1 MDDTTILGAGTDGG
15 QIVPSGTDGGAAVR
29 VATGDRPVTLVDP
42 HAHAWSPA
50 AARARFRAGLAG
62 PTAGVAA
69 GHTQVNLIS
78 VPADWAYETLLFCTR
93 NPKPC
98 PVLDVT
104 DAGSWTTA
112 LADGADLRT
121 DLPRY
126 RVWEHGR
133 LVDEPTDVRAY
144 WRDDLVSFLI
154 GCSFTFEWALTAAG
168 VPLRHIEQ
176 GRNVPMF
183 TTSWKCRPAGRLH
196 GPLVVSMR
204 PVPPGHLAAAI
215 RESGLL
221 PAVHGGP
228 VHCGDPS
235 ALGIDDLGRPDFGD
249 PVDLEPD
256 DIPVFWAC
264 GVTPQAAVT
273 ASRPPFAL
281 THAPGQMF
289 LTDAR
294 DEQYRVA

>member
-1 MDDTTILGAGTDGG
+1 MSHTDDRTPT
-15 QIVPSGTDGGAAVR
+15 AVD
-29 VATGDRPVTLVDP
+29 DRPVALVDGQ
-42 HAHAWSPA
+42 AHAWSPRS
-50 AARARFRAGLAG
+50 ARARFREGLAG

-69 GHTQVNLIS
+69 GHTQANLIS
-78 VPADWAYETLLFCTR
+78 VPADWAYDMLLFCQR

-104 DAGSWTTA
+104 DAGSTTTV
-112 LADGADLRT
+112 LAPDADLRT

-126 RVWEHGR
+126 RVWEHGE
-133 LVDEPTDVRAY
+133 LVDEPTDVRAH
-144 WRDDLVSFLI
+144 WRGDLVSFLI

-168 VPLRHIEQ
+168 VPVRHVEQ
-176 GRNVPMF
+176 GRNVPMYV
-183 TTSWKCRPAGRLH
+183 TSWQCRPAGRLR
-196 GPLVVSMR
+196 GPMVVSMR
-204 PVPPGHLAAAI
+204 PVPPAHLSAAI
-215 RESGLL
+215 RESSLL

-228 VHCGDPS
+228 VHCGAPS
-235 ALGIDDLGRPDFGD
+235 GLGIDDLDRPDFGD

-264 GVTPQAAVT
+264 GVTPQAAVM

-289 LTDAR
+289 LSDAR
-294 DEQYRVA
+294 DEQFRVA